1 MRVQTKTLRKESD
14 HMAELRPQIM
24 LFVTEYIKNGGNG
37 TNAAIAAGY
46 SEKSAYS
53 QASRLLKSVEVQQYL
68 NNTQQSINKD
78 LRMMFAEDAVKAYG
92 VLLEVMNDILTPPKD
107 RLVAARDLLDRAG
120 YKPIDKIQADVMAT
134 IETKP
139 DLSNLSKK
147 ELAELEQ
154 IIAKTAN
161 AG

>member
-1 MRVQTKTLRKESD
+1 
-14 HMAELRPQIM
+14 MADLRPQIM

-37 TNAAIAAGY
+37 TAAAIAAGY

-78 LRMMFAEDAVKAYG
+78 LRMMFAEDAVKAYN
-92 VLLEVMNDILTPPKD
+92 VMLEIMQSPNAMDKD

-120 YKPIDKIQADVMAT
+120 YKPIDRVQADVQGEVNHQHEYIVEQT
-134 IETKP
+134 ISTDPE
-139 DLSNLSKK
+139 S
-147 ELAELEQ
+147 AELLKQ
-154 IIAKTAN
+154 LWKRQTSPTQ
-161 AG
+161 

>member
-1 MRVQTKTLRKESD
+1 
-14 HMAELRPQIM
+14 MADLRPQIM

-37 TNAAIAAGY
+37 TAAAIAAGY

-78 LRMMFAEDAVKAYG
+78 LRLMFAEDAVKAYK
-92 VLLEVMNDILTPPKD
+92 VLLEIMQSPNAVDKD

-120 YKPIDKIQADVMAT
+120 YKPVDRVQADVQGGVNHQHEYIVEQT
-134 IETKP
+134 ITTDPE
-139 DLSNLSKK
+139 S
-147 ELAELEQ
+147 AELLKQ
-154 IIAKTAN
+154 LWKRQTSSARQTVGDIS
-161 AG
+161 

>member
-1 MRVQTKTLRKESD
+1 
-14 HMAELRPQIM
+14 MADLRPQIM

-37 TNAAIAAGY
+37 TAAAIAAGY

-78 LRMMFAEDAVKAYG
+78 LRMMFAEDAVKAYK
-92 VLLEVMNDILTPPKD
+92 VMLEIMQSPNAMDKD

-120 YKPIDKIQADVMAT
+120 YKPIDRVQADVQGEVNHQHEYIVEQT
-134 IETKP
+134 ISTDPE
-139 DLSNLSKK
+139 S
-147 ELAELEQ
+147 AELLKQ
-154 IIAKTAN
+154 LWKRQTSSAQ
-161 AG
+161 

>member
-1 MRVQTKTLRKESD
+1 
-14 HMAELRPQIM
+14 MAELRPQIM

-78 LRMMFAEDAVKAYG
+78 LRMMFAEDAVKAYT
-92 VLLEVMNDILTPPKD
+92 VLLEVMNDPLTPPKD

-120 YKPIDKIQADVMAT
+120 YKPVDKLVADVQGEVT
-134 IETKP
+134 HNHEYHIEQQITSDP
-139 DLSNLSKK
+139 DS
-147 ELAELEQ
+147 AELLKQLWKRQASTLETT
-154 IIAKTAN
+154 I
-161 AG
+161 

>member
-1 MRVQTKTLRKESD
+1 
-14 HMAELRPQIM
+14 MAELRPQIM

-37 TNAAIAAGY
+37 TAAAIAAGY

-78 LRMMFAEDAVKAYG
+78 LRMMFAEDAVKAY
-92 VLLEVMNDILTPPKD
+92 EVMKDIMNDPAVQPKD

-120 YKPIDKIQADVMAT
+120 YKPVDKMVADVQGEVNHNHEYT
-134 IETKP
+134 V
-139 DLSNLSKK
+139 
-147 ELAELEQ
+147 EQ
-154 IIAKTAN
+154 IITTDADSAELLKQLWKRQASTTQ
-161 AG
+161 

>member
-1 MRVQTKTLRKESD
+1 
-14 HMAELRPQIM
+14 MADLRPQIM

-37 TNAAIAAGY
+37 TAAAIAAGY

-78 LRMMFAEDAVKAYG
+78 LRLMFAEDAVKAYN
-92 VLLEVMNDILTPPKD
+92 VLLEIMQKPDAMDKD

-120 YKPIDKIQADVMAT
+120 YKPIDRVQADVKGEVNHHHEYIVEQT
-134 IETKP
+134 ITTDPE
-139 DLSNLSKK
+139 S
-147 ELAELEQ
+147 AELLKQ
-154 IIAKTAN
+154 LWKRQTSSTHQTVGDIS
-161 AG
+161 